1 MPTCWCTEVQEG
13 SDALMQYTHVD
24 AVLMQCSFTGKC
36 GQWCSDAIFMLLPQ
50 KATVGSWLEMRLHH
64 WDNEGHVDVVDVDG
78 SIGDDRVQNLTT
90 PITIMMMIRRMTS
103 WGIFSQVPQLPWMSS
118 WVGWGTW
125 LPYPSLLSDW
135 MKISNKRMNSCV
147 SSKCVRY

>member
-1 MPTCWCTEVQEG
+1 MGGGGVPWG
-13 SDALMQYTHVD
+13 SIYRYKVLGPSFECPRVDAENYMGLVMHLCNTHMLMQYW
-24 AVLMQCSFTGKC
+24 CSFTGKC
-36 GQWCSDAIFMLLPQ
+36 GQWCSDAIFMPLPQ

-64 WDNEGHVDVVDVDG
+64 WDNEGHVDVVDVNV

-118 WVGWGTW
+118 RSKWVGE
-125 LPYPSLLSDW
+125 PD
-135 MKISNKRMNSCV
+135 
-147 SSKCVRY
+147 